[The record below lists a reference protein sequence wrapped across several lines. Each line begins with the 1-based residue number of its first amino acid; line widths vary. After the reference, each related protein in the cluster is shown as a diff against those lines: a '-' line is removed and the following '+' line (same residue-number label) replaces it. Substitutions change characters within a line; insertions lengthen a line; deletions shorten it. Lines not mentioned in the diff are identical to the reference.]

1 LKGLAYFLMVLLP
14 VLIIGSTVYLTRNW
28 VPTSVGTIIT
38 WLIAWLVSMILVT
51 ILYLILIYRP
61 NALRHK
67 AAKTAE
73 QNKNNEEG
81 QH

>member
-1 LKGLAYFLMVLLP
+1 
-14 VLIIGSTVYLTRNW
+14 
-28 VPTSVGTIIT
+28 
-38 WLIAWLVSMILVT
+38 LIAWLVSMILVT